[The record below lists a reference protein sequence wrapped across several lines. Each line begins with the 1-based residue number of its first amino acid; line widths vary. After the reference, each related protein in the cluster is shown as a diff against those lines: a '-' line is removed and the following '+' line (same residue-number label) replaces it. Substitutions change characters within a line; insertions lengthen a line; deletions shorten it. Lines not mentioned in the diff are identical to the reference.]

1 MERNRGYSSLSEEKL
16 ASMTKDP
23 RWRMVNRT
31 IRQGGNQA
39 DTLIEV
45 LHSVQNS
52 FGFLDRES
60 MQYVANAL
68 RVPFSLVYSVATFYH
83 YFTLKPAG
91 EHTCVVCLG
100 TACYIG
106 GSQTILERIEEH
118 AGIKPGETTEDG
130 RFSLLIARCFGSC
143 GLAPA
148 ASFDG
153 QVTGRLNPESVVERI
168 QEWTGH
174 DA

>member
-1 MERNRGYSSLSEEKL
+1 MERNGGDSSLAEEKF
-16 ASMTKDP
+16 ANMAKDP

-39 DTLIEV
+39 DALIET
-45 LHSVQNS
+45 LHAVQDS

-60 MQYVANAL
+60 MEYVASAL
-68 RVPFSLVYSVATFYH
+68 GVPFSLVYSVATFYH

-106 GSQTILERIEEH
+106 GSQIILNHIEEQT
-118 AGIKPGETTEDG
+118 GIRPGETTGDG
-130 RFSLLIARCFGSC
+130 RFSLLVARCFGSC
-143 GLAPA
+143 GLAPVA
-148 ASFDG
+148 AFDA
-153 QVTGRLNPESVVERI
+153 QVTGRLDPQSVLQRI
-168 QEWTGH
+168 GEWTGH

>member
-1 MERNRGYSSLSEEKL
+1 M
-16 ASMTKDP
+16 AKDP

-31 IRQGGNQA
+31 IRKGGKQA
-39 DTLIEV
+39 DTLIEA
-45 LHSVQNS
+45 LHSVQDS

-60 MQYVANAL
+60 MEYVANTL

-91 EHTCVVCLG
+91 EHTCVICLG

-106 GSQTILERIEEH
+106 GSQAILERIEEH
-118 AGIKPGETTEDG
+118 AGIKPGETTKDG
-130 RFSLLIARCFGSC
+130 KFSLMIARCFGSC

-148 ASFDG
+148 AAFDG
-153 QVTGRLNPESVVERI
+153 QVAGKLNPEVVAKRI
-168 QEWTGH
+168 QEWTCH
-174 DA
+174 DT